1 MKEFIDNLEVC
12 LPGYRVLDR
21 EENLNFYREVL
32 GLKVLHEENAEVF
45 LAGYTVKEPKI
56 ILEESPGLASVQGV
70 KKHGR
75 TVIQADGDE
84 IEQLLARNIDKVSHL
99 YQVKDNWAF
108 EAVSPENDVFLMV
121 SVEDWSD
128 LVEVDKSDVDF
139 DEGEFLGLSD
149 FSVKE
154 VQINIEDKAI
164 VTAYEHILGVKAVG
178 NSIELPNLRL
188 VFYEGEGPNLSA
200 SVDEKLDLMLLRFQV
215 SQDFDLVRFA
225 ESLST
230 DKLYLDRKAK
240 TLAVDIPQH
249 MELWFTK
256 QGL

>member
-1 MKEFIDNLEVC
+1 
-12 LPGYRVLDR
+12 
-21 EENLNFYREVL
+21 
-32 GLKVLHEENAEVF
+32 
-45 LAGYTVKEPKI
+45 
-56 ILEESPGLASVQGV
+56 
-70 KKHGR
+70 
-75 TVIQADGDE
+75 
-84 IEQLLARNIDKVSHL
+84 
-99 YQVKDNWAF
+99 
-108 EAVSPENDVFLMV
+108 
-121 SVEDWSD
+121 
-128 LVEVDKSDVDF
+128 
-139 DEGEFLGLSD
+139 EGEFLGLSD

-178 NSIELPNLRL
+178 NNIELPNLRL
-188 VFYEGEGPNLSA
+188 VFYEDEGPDLSA